1 MPDVAADTPATPATG
16 ATSPPTGARALFEQ
30 SGDAWLPSDLA
41 RGPWSPDALHGGPVA
56 ALLARG
62 IERCEPAPG
71 AMVVRLTV
79 ELLRP
84 VPVAPLSL
92 EARLARAGRS
102 VQHLDA
108 RLRVAASGQEVA
120 RARAVRI
127 RTIANPSADLAAPSS
142 GPAPGGPG
150 APAPP
155 AEGAVG
161 HALVQGY
168 TAFHNT
174 GAELRFVEG
183 GWGSLG
189 PSRVW
194 IRLAAPVTPDEEP
207 SPLQRAAAAA
217 DFGNGVSAVVAMHEH
232 LFINPDLTVYLE
244 RPPVGEWVCLEAST
258 RLGTPGVGLAQSLLW
273 DQRGV
278 VGRSLQSLLIEAR
291 GRG

>member
-1 MPDVAADTPATPATG
+1 M
-16 ATSPPTGARALFEQ
+16 
-30 SGDAWLPSDLA
+30 
-41 RGPWSPDALHGGPVA
+41 A
-56 ALLARG
+56 ALLAGG

-71 AMVVRLTV
+71 ALVVRLTV

-92 EARLARAGRS
+92 DARLARAGRS

-108 RLRVAASGQEVA
+108 RLCLEGSGQEVA

-127 RTIANPSADLAAPSS
+127 RTIEDPSADLAAPSP
-142 GPAPGGPG
+142 GPAPGGPDG
-150 APAPP
+150 PALPE
-155 AEGAVG
+155 EGAVG
-161 HALVQGY
+161 RPLVEGY

-194 IRLAAPVTPDEEP
+194 VRLAAPVTPDQEP
-207 SPLQRAAAAA
+207 SPVQRAAAAA
-217 DFGNGVSAVVAMHEH
+217 DFGNGVSAIVPMHEH

-244 RPPVGEWVCLEAST
+244 RPPAGEWICLEAST
-258 RLGTPGVGLAQSLLW
+258 RLGSPGVGLAQSLLW
-273 DQRGV
+273 DERGV
-278 VGRSLQSLLIEAR
+278 VGRSLQSLLVESR
-291 GRG
+291 RRSG